1 MAVAMDALLN
11 IKANV
16 SGDAGVVK
24 LANDVKKLDNGAKEA
39 QKGFAGLTGSVSGL
53 GKMLG
58 AVAPLLSIAGIAALG
73 ANAIE
78 AGDHIFD
85 LAQKTGVSVE
95 ALAKFGKA
103 AKLGGSDLDEVGKAM
118 VKLSKGLAETAATGT
133 GPAASALQQLGISA
147 TDSSGKLL
155 GADKV
160 MLQIADR
167 FKQMPDGAQKTALAL
182 QLFGKSGA
190 EIIPVLNQGGK
201 EIDAF
206 STKMTSAFAAKAA
219 TYDDNLKVL
228 QGTVSGL
235 GFAIAE
241 AVLPALTNMTVWMT
255 AVTKAVVT
263 GFTSMKEPIGSAL
276 MMISQG
282 VQALTPWV
290 AGIVGVI
297 AVIKLAKAATDAW
310 AMSQK
315 ILLAF
320 SGPRGWI
327 MLAAGI
333 GVAALATAG
342 LKKATEGTGDAMKQ
356 IRQEIEAAKQQ
367 VQGQLAGFELMKDNA
382 TQAKDAQ
389 AQWKLYVDQTNAS
402 YAALQANVASAKQSV
417 DGDLQIANA
426 RAAAE
431 TAVNNAAKSTLQ
443 TKLDS
448 AQTDAER
455 LTLTQQ
461 IANID
466 IENAKLQLQAAEEQI
481 ASDVVQA
488 RLKIESAKLDKEK
501 AVAELAS
508 ARARGM
514 ATDEYSRAV
523 DAQVLVVNAA
533 IQEYEIAKMVATAKG
548 KAADATYDQAVQ
560 QAKANV
566 TALQQRQSA
575 EKTADAT
582 KAAANNIS
590 AMPSSLERS
599 ADAANRLA
607 GGLQDAADASRQ
619 VGLLG
624 AGGPSQTGL
633 GNFARPTGLPA
644 FAEGGVVNRP
654 TLAMVGEGG
663 QAEYIIPASK
673 MAAASS
679 NYLAGSRG
687 ASVITGGG
695 SKGGA
700 APQINIQTGPIMQT
714 ADGQQWVTIG
724 DLERAQRQTV
734 AAVMG
739 QLRTPA
745 GRYAVGAR

>member
-11 IKANV
+11 IKASVTGAN
-16 SGDAGVVK
+16 GIVK
-24 LANDVKKLDNGAKEA
+24 LSNDMKKLDNGAKEA
-39 QKGFAGLTGSVSGL
+39 EKGFSGLTGSVSGL

-58 AVAPLLSIAGIAALG
+58 AVGPLLSIAGIAALG

-133 GPAASALQQLGISA
+133 GPAATALQQLGISA

-155 GADKV
+155 SADKV

-167 FKQMPDGAQKTALAL
+167 FKQMPDGAEKTALAL

-190 EIIPVLNQGGK
+190 DIIPVLNQGGK

-263 GFTSMKEPIGSAL
+263 GFTSMKEPVGSAL
-276 MMISQG
+276 MMIAEG

-310 AMSQK
+310 ALSQK

-320 SGPRGWI
+320 SGPKGWA
-327 MLAAGI
+327 MLALGI
-333 GVAALATAG
+333 GIAALATNG
-342 LKKATEGTGDAMKQ
+342 LKKATDGTGAAMKQ
-356 IRQEIEAAKQQ
+356 IREEIEAAKQQ
-367 VQGQLAGFELMKDNA
+367 IQGQLGGFELMKDNA

-402 YAALQANVASAKQSV
+402 YAALQANVAAAKQSV
-417 DGDLQIANA
+417 DGSLQLVNA
-426 RAAAE
+426 QVAAE
-431 TAVNNAAKSTLQ
+431 TAVNNAAKSLLQ
-443 TKLDS
+443 TKLDA

-455 LTLTQQ
+455 LMLTQQ
-461 IANID
+461 IADID
-466 IENAKLQLQAAEEQI
+466 IKNAKLQLAATNEQI
-481 ASDVVQA
+481 ASEVIQA
-488 RLKIESAKLDKEK
+488 RLKVESARLDEAK

-514 ATDEYSRAV
+514 ATDEYNRAV
-523 DAQVLVVNAA
+523 DAQALVVNAA

-548 KAADATYDQAVQ
+548 KAADATYDQAIQ

-566 TALQQRQSA
+566 VALQQRQST
-575 EKTADAT
+575 EKIADASRM
-582 KAAANNIS
+582 AANNIS
-590 AMPSSLERS
+590 AMPTSLERS

-607 GGLQDAADASRQ
+607 GNMQDVADSSRQ

-624 AGGPSQTGL
+624 AGGQTQISL
-633 GNFARPTGLPA
+633 GNFARPIGLPA
-644 FAEGGVVNRP
+644 FAEGGVVSRP

-673 MAAASS
+673 MAAASA
-679 NYLAGSRG
+679 NYLGGSRG
-687 ASVITGGG
+687 ASVLSGGG
-695 SKGGA
+695 KGGVT
-700 APQINIQTGPIMQT
+700 PQINIQTGPIMQT